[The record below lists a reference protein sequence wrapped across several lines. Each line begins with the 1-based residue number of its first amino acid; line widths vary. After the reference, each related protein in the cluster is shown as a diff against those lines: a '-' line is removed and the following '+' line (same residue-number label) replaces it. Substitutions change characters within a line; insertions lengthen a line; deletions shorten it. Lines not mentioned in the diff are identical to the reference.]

1 MSTNNSMSDENTTIS
16 RSPQKRKEILRKIIT
31 RAQSLRKILNIYYKR
46 KINIIFN
53 INFSEESINDE
64 TIKTL
69 ELCMEETDNIN
80 SETSIEEKGT

>member
-1 MSTNNSMSDENTTIS
+1 MSSNNSMSDENTIS
-16 RSPQKRKEILRKIIT
+16 RTPQKRKEILRKIIT
-31 RAQSLRKILNIYYKR
+31 RAQSLRKILNIYYKK